1 MAAWGW
7 PRCSNNGY
15 WSCSCGVADNYVA
28 RKKCRGCGAQARK
41 GSACK
46 DDKGPTYKDVLLGP
60 SKREAALQK
69 QVDTM
74 RAQLQDLKKQQH
86 ATHEDED
93 DEKPVDLDKLFRWAQ
108 SCRSEWGDQSTEY
121 MQAHERYMRAKD
133 AKQSTK
139 PHSAQLTKARV
150 AREKL
155 EKEEAAIH
163 GEVKRHQKAMQDAQE
178 KLAKKREQLEVA
190 KAKESELKVQDAS
203 IKGKGFLTAMQKQ
216 YEWAVEGSGISKEE
230 HEHVFAALARVLDNV
245 REEPKEDKDGMD
257 TEEAGMDKQDASR
270 DLSCRQKNK
279 SGYTQVGFLRMP
291 AKHSERGGSRCAPAL
306 RSTISGQS
314 TPSRHR
320 QNKFESI
327 TLWTFNGSGWGTLK
341 ERIENA
347 EGGLLQCYTVQEHR
361 LTGDKIAVVSQSMKA
376 KGYQFGGVEANPT
389 IGPGG
394 EAGTSAGAAVAV
406 PRCIGMTYMFGKEK
420 WDLSPRNSP
429 GRAAAAWLS
438 VGKGIIYATVYLW
451 TAEGMS
457 YRNTEIINKVICQ
470 VEALGV
476 PWIIGGDFQV
486 APEKMTEVES
496 VKMAKARVVA
506 SGASCGTC
514 RHAYGVSEIDYFI
527 VADSLVSQVMH
538 VRVQEEWPS
547 APHKPVGLTLR
558 LKAQERMVRALEK
571 PKKLPE
577 LGIGCIPAPPQHREI
592 ARFRSQEVANQEWRQ
607 YMQTLEQEAFAA
619 RGLEWAPDHPAAGRA
634 EEPTWEIKPL
644 SFGGANAPPAARE
657 AVWWRWLA
665 RTLQS
670 LQGAYTR
677 LKTARNG
684 DIQRRRQ
691 KEAIAQEHQFIITH
705 RRTKH
710 LNAKEQGRWQARCG
724 LLAAGLLRGAH
735 QEAKLQQWMQ
745 ESQGKMKEHDQ
756 KLLKERRARWA
767 DRLQEAA
774 AGAGGGLHKLSK
786 AAAVWKPRRAG
797 SMEDSADPIEAA
809 EYILNEWKVVWRVGE
824 QIQKVERP
832 WEREER
838 DKLEPFTD
846 QDVDKLKEVARTFRK
861 KTGVGVDRWH
871 PSLLQG
877 ASDEAYVKLLDFY
890 MEVERTLRWP
900 IHMGT
905 VLFFMIPK
913 TYTTDRAIGL
923 LPTAIRA
930 WEIMREPYMVE
941 WAKKNYRSWGCTS
954 YGKAAEDAAWEVLL
968 SHEMDDVEEQS
979 EETQAT
985 VTAVLD
991 LVKAFEKVSLHQLKF
1006 NTGVLAVVCSYFAM
1020 TRRLIT
1026 ETVTTII
1033 AGSKFSVCFLK
1044 MVIQS
1049 TVDGLVVERPRAR
1062 WRMYVDDLCARLRQQ
1077 HRHIVT
1083 EFGETIDSCFR
1094 GFEELGLKFSVG
1106 SKGKGAVMAST
1117 KWARRAVTGPMQERG
1132 LPVVKACPYL
1142 GVDIVTH
1149 GTAAKTKSGKRHAV
1163 MKVRSR
1169 RLLALKGGRKMTK
1182 GVGLVY
1188 KCGLKRSVM
1197 HGCKCLGMPD
1207 QIRQLRREAGRL
1219 LPGGRGARSLT
1230 LQLAVAQE
1238 EPTYEVTE
1246 SPIVRWARAV
1256 WHGVHDEDGGG
1267 QWDNIATMLQQA
1279 WRRQQQEVGMKPDW
1293 ARVRGPAG
1301 AVTMSIRRA
1310 TWTWPAWHTFVSK
1323 EGFVL
1328 NMQEVCPMDIA
1339 AMVRK
1344 DVQATLWEEWTQAE
1358 EFKSLSPMPL
1368 LAPAVAQLRARD
1380 VPKHAKNA
1388 AKKVFVGGAWAM
1400 EKLCKCNIVPTDIC
1414 LACGEAVGTE
1424 HHRYYKC
1431 HALRSQRLQAQ
1442 ADWQHVAEQQDTNM
1456 LWTRGLVRSPEA
1468 DWKFVGVEEDQYYGQ
1483 VVDGEEDYF
1492 TGDIVCDGS
1501 KLGYSDWAQTGW
1513 AAMSLND
1520 NGTAKMQMWGP
1531 LPCSLPIHRRVKR
1544 AEMRAFLKVLERM
1557 LPPGHVYTDHKG
1569 IVEGLQR
1576 GERWCTS
1583 WKRPHADLWR
1593 RIWHKVKGMDLDI
1606 HCVKHVKAHRSKSR
1620 IGQLEGEGLKIAK
1633 GNSEVDLLAK
1643 VGAGMDAH
1651 YGKHHKRWRTLQGEY
1666 KGVPRRRVPKPMLT
1680 LTEHDVVEKGG
1691 WQVCTRCGFRAASKR
1706 MRLKMQQ
1713 ARAARGL
1720 AARWRPA

>member
-1 MAAWGW
+1 DA
-7 PRCSNNGY
+7 
-15 WSCSCGVADNYVA
+15 
-28 RKKCRGCGAQARK
+28 
-41 GSACK
+41 
-46 DDKGPTYKDVLLGP
+46 LLGP
-60 SKREAALQK
+60 SKREVALQK

-74 RAQLQDLKKQQH
+74 RAQLRDFKKQQH
-86 ATHEDED
+86 ATREDED
-93 DEKPVDLDKLFRWAQ
+93 DEKPVDLDKLYRWAQ

-121 MQAHERYMRAKD
+121 LQAHERYMRAKD

-139 PHSAQLTKARV
+139 PHSVQLTKARV

-155 EKEEAAIH
+155 EKEEAAIY
-163 GEVKRHQKAMQDAQE
+163 GEVKRHQKATQEAQE

-190 KAKESELKVQDAS
+190 KAKESELKVQDVF

-245 REEPKEDKDGMD
+245 REEPKEDKDGMG
-257 TEEAGMDKQDASR
+257 TEEAQPEVDKQDASR

-279 SGYTQVGFLRMP
+279 SGYMQVGCL
-291 AKHSERGGSRCAPAL
+291 
-306 RSTISGQS
+306 
-314 TPSRHR
+314 RHR

-327 TLWTFNGSGWGTLK
+327 TLWTFSGSGWGTLK
-341 ERIENA
+341 ERFENS
-347 EGGLLQCYTVQEHR
+347 EGGLLQCYAVQEHR

-376 KGYQFGGVEANPT
+376 KGYQFGGVAANPT

-394 EAGTSAGAAVAV
+394 EAGTSAGVAV
-406 PRCIGMTYMFGKEK
+406 VAPRCIGMTHMFGKEK

-429 GRAAAAWLS
+429 GMAAAAWLS

-451 TAEGMS
+451 TADGMS
-457 YRNTEIINKVICQ
+457 FRNTEIINK
-470 VEALGV
+470 
-476 PWIIGGDFQV
+476 
-486 APEKMTEVES
+486 VES

-527 VADSLVSQVMH
+527 VADSLVNQVMY
-538 VRVQEEWPS
+538 VRAQEEWPS

-558 LKAQERMVRALEK
+558 LKAQERMVRVLEK

-577 LGIGCIPAPPQHREI
+577 LDIGCTPAPPQYQEI
-592 ARFRSQEVANQEWRQ
+592 ASFRSQEVANQEWRQ
-607 YMQTLEQEAFAA
+607 YMQTLEQETFAA

-634 EEPTWEIKPL
+634 EEPTWRIKPL

-670 LQGAYTR
+670 LQGAYAR
-677 LKTARNG
+677 LKLARTG

-691 KEAIAQEHQFIITH
+691 EEAIAQEHQFIITH
-705 RRTKH
+705 QRTKH
-710 LNAKEQGRWQARCG
+710 LNAKEQGRWPARCG
-724 LLAAGLLRGAH
+724 LLAAGLLRGAQ

-745 ESQGKMKEHDQ
+745 ESQGKMKGYDQ
-756 KLLKERRARWA
+756 QLLKERRARWA

-774 AGAGGGLHKLSK
+774 AGAAGGLHKLSK
-786 AAAVWKPRRAG
+786 AAPVWRPRRAG

-809 EYILNEWKVVWRVGE
+809 EYTLKEWNVVWRVGE

-871 PSLLQG
+871 PSMLQG

-913 TYTTDRAIGL
+913 TYTTDRVIGL
-923 LPTAIRA
+923 LPTAIRV

-941 WAKKNYRSWGCTS
+941 WAKKNYRSW
-954 YGKAAEDAAWEVLL
+954 ALL

-979 EETQAT
+979 EETPAT

-991 LVKAFEKVSLHQLKF
+991 LVKAFEKVSLHVLWEAGKQLNF
-1006 NTGVLAVVCSYFAM
+1006 NTGVLAVVCSAFAM
-1020 TRRLIT
+1020 TRRLIVGDSVSSET
-1026 ETVTTII
+1026 ETVTAII

-1049 TVDGLVVERPRAR
+1049 TVDGLVAERPRAR
-1062 WRMYVDDLCARLRQQ
+1062 WRMYVDDLCVRLRQQ
-1077 HRHIVT
+1077 HRYIVT

-1094 GFEELGLKFSVG
+1094 GFEGLGLKFSVG

-1132 LPVVKACPYL
+1132 LPVVRACPYL

-1197 HGCKCLGMPD
+1197 YGCKCLGMPD
-1207 QIRQLRREAGRL
+1207 YQLRQLRRE
-1219 LPGGRGARSLT
+1219 
-1230 LQLAVAQE
+1230 
-1238 EPTYEVTE
+1238 
-1246 SPIVRWARAV
+1246 
-1256 WHGVHDEDGGG
+1256 
-1267 QWDNIATMLQQA
+1267 
-1279 WRRQQQEVGMKPDW
+1279 
-1293 ARVRGPAG
+1293 
-1301 AVTMSIRRA
+1301 
-1310 TWTWPAWHTFVSK
+1310 

-1344 DVQATLWEEWTQAE
+1344 DVQATLWEEWAQAE
-1358 EFKSLSPMPL
+1358 EFKSLGPMPL

-1380 VPKHAKNA
+1380 FPKHARNA
-1388 AKKVFVGGAWAM
+1388 AKKIFVGGAWTM
-1400 EKLCKCNIVPTDIC
+1400 EKLCRCNIVPTDIC
-1414 LACGEAVGTE
+1414 LACGEAVGTA
-1424 HHRYYKC
+1424 HHRHYKC
-1431 HALRSQRLQAQ
+1431 HALRGQRLQAQ
-1442 ADWQHVAEQQDTNM
+1442 ADWQHVAEQQDTNT

-1468 DWKFVGVEEDQYYGQ
+1468 DWKFVGIEEDQYYGQ

-1544 AEMRAFLKVLERM
+1544 AEMWAFLKVLERM
-1557 LPPGHVYTDHKG
+1557 LPPGQVYTDHKG

-1593 RIWHKVKGMDLDI
+1593 RIWHKVKDLDLDI

-1620 IGQLEGEGLKIAK
+1620 IGQLEGEDLKIAK

-1643 VGAGMDAH
+1643 VGAEMDAH
-1651 YGKHHKRWRTLQGEY
+1651 CGKH
-1666 KGVPRRRVPKPMLT
+1666 
-1680 LTEHDVVEKGG
+1680 
-1691 WQVCTRCGFRAASKR
+1691 
-1706 MRLKMQQ
+1706 Q
-1713 ARAARGL
+1713 ALEDL
-1720 AARWRPA
+1720 AG

>member
-1 MAAWGW
+1 RSVYRSAVGRAMAAWGW
-7 PRCSNNGY
+7 PRSSNGY
-15 WSCSCGVADNYVA
+15 WSCSCGVADNYVT
-28 RKKCRGCGAQARK
+28 RKKCRGCGAQAQRK
-41 GSACK
+41 GSAYK
-46 DDKGPTYKDVLLGP
+46 DVKGPTYKDVLLGP

-69 QVDTM
+69 QVGTM
-74 RAQLQDLKKQQH
+74 RAQLQNLKKQQH

-121 MQAHERYMRAKD
+121 QQAQERYMRAKD

-139 PHSAQLTKARV
+139 PHSVQLTKARV

-178 KLAKKREQLEVA
+178 KLAKKREQPEVA
-190 KAKESELKVQDAS
+190 KAKESELKVQDVS
-203 IKGKGFLTAMQKQ
+203 IKG
-216 YEWAVEGSGISKEE
+216 SGTSKEE
-230 HEHVFAALARVLDNV
+230 RDHVFAALARVLDSV

-257 TEEAGMDKQDASR
+257 TEEAGDAPAGAAAGAQAQPGVDKQDASR

-279 SGYTQVGFLRMP
+279 SGYTQVGCL
-291 AKHSERGGSRCAPAL
+291 
-306 RSTISGQS
+306 
-314 TPSRHR
+314 RHR

-347 EGGLLQCYTVQEHR
+347 EGGLLQCYAVQEHR

-376 KGYQFGGVEANPT
+376 KGYQFGGAEANPT

-394 EAGTSAGAAVAV
+394 EAGTSAGVAVAV

-457 YRNTEIINKVICQ
+457 FRNAEIINKMICQ
-470 VEALGV
+470 VEALGA

-486 APEKMTEVES
+486 APGKMTEVGS

-514 RHAYGVSEIDYFI
+514 RHACGVSEIDYFI
-527 VADSLVSQVMH
+527 VADSLVSQVMY
-538 VRVQEEWPS
+538 VSVQEEWPS
-547 APHKPVGLTLR
+547 APRKPAGLTLR
-558 LKAQERMVRALEK
+558 LKAQERMVRVLEE

-577 LGIGCIPAPPQHREI
+577 LGIGCTPAPPQYREI
-592 ARFRSQEVANQEWRQ
+592 ACFRSQEVANQEWRQ
-607 YMQTLEQEAFAA
+607 YMQTLEQGASAA

-634 EEPTWEIKPL
+634 EEPTWGIKPL

-657 AVWWRWLA
+657 TVWWRWLA

-670 LQGAYTR
+670 LQGACTR

-684 DIQRRRQ
+684 DIQRRQ
-691 KEAIAQEHQFIITH
+691 QEEAIAQEHQFIITH

-745 ESQGKMKEHDQ
+745 ESQGKMKEYDQ

-774 AGAGGGLHKLSK
+774 AGAAGGLHKLSK
-786 AAAVWKPRRAG
+786 AASVWRPRRAG
-797 SMEDSADPIEAA
+797 SMGDSADPIAAA
-809 EYILNEWKVVWRVGE
+809 EYTLNEWKVVWRVGE

-832 WEREER
+832 WEHGER

-871 PSLLQG
+871 PSMLQG

-890 MEVERTLRWP
+890 VGVERTLRWP

-905 VLFFMIPK
+905 VLFFMTPK
-913 TYTTDRAIGL
+913 TYTTDRVIGL
-923 LPTAIRA
+923 LPTAIRV
-930 WEIMREPYMVE
+930 WEIMREPYMVD
-941 WAKKNYRSWGCTS
+941 WAKNNYRSWDCTS

-968 SHEMDDVEEQS
+968 SHEMGDVDEQS

-991 LVKAFEKVSLHQLKF
+991 LVKAFEKVSLHVLWEAGKQLKF
-1006 NTGVLAVVCSYFAM
+1006 NAGVLAVVCSYLAM
-1020 TRRLIT
+1020 ARRLIVGDSVSNET
-1026 ETVTTII
+1026 ETVTTIT
-1033 AGSKFSVCFLK
+1033 AGSKYSVCFLK

-1062 WRMYVDDLCARLRQQ
+1062 WGMCVDDLCVRLRQQ

-1094 GFEELGLKFSVG
+1094 GSEGLGLKFSVG

-1132 LPVVKACPYL
+1132 LPVVKACPHL
-1142 GVDIVTH
+1142 GVDVVTR

-1188 KCGLKRSVM
+1188 KCGLTGS
-1197 HGCKCLGMPD
+1197 
-1207 QIRQLRREAGRL
+1207 
-1219 LPGGRGARSLT
+1219 
-1230 LQLAVAQE
+1230 
-1238 EPTYEVTE
+1238 
-1246 SPIVRWARAV
+1246 
-1256 WHGVHDEDGGG
+1256 
-1267 QWDNIATMLQQA
+1267 
-1279 WRRQQQEVGMKPDW
+1279 
-1293 ARVRGPAG
+1293 
-1301 AVTMSIRRA
+1301 
-1310 TWTWPAWHTFVSK
+1310 

-1358 EFKSLSPMPL
+1358 EFKSLRPMPL

-1380 VPKHAKNA
+1380 FPKHASNA

-1400 EKLCKCNIVPTDIC
+1400 EKLCRCNIVPADIC

-1442 ADWQHVAEQQDTNM
+1442 ADWQHAAEQQDTNM
-1456 LWTRGLVRSPEA
+1456 PWTRGLVRSPEA
-1468 DWKFVGVEEDQYYGQ
+1468 DWKFVGIEEDQCYGQ

-1513 AAMSLND
+1513 AAMSPND
-1520 NGTAKMQMWGP
+1520 NGTAKVQMWGP

-1544 AEMRAFLKVLERM
+1544 AEMWAFLKVLERM

-1593 RIWHKVKGMDLDI
+1593 RIWHKVKDLDLDI

-1620 IGQLEGEGLKIAK
+1620 IGQLEGEDLEIAK
-1633 GNSEVDLLAK
+1633 GSGEVDLLAK

-1651 YGKHHKRWRTLQGEY
+1651 YGKHQALEDLAGRVRWALQNIGWWYQKMGGTWPGAPPKE
-1666 KGVPRRRVPKPMLT
+1666 KGVPRRRVPKPMLA
-1680 LTEHDVVEKGG
+1680 LTEHGVVEKGG
-1691 WQVCTRCGFRAASKR
+1691 WQVCMRCGFRAASKR
-1706 MRLKMQQ
+1706 MRLNMWQ
-1713 ARAARGL
+1713 AECVRPLWQATGTRSAGTGSSLEASVAIAAEAAAAAAPAAARPGEQHEVHAVPEVQGRPRRVEVHGPYVVCVVCGAHSARRRAGL
-1720 AARWRPA
+1720 G

>member
-7 PRCSNNGY
+7 PRSNNGC
-15 WSCSCGVADNYVA
+15 WSCSCGVADNYVT
-28 RKKCRGCGAQARK
+28 RKKYRGCGAQAQRK
-41 GSACK
+41 GSTCK
-46 DDKGPTYKDVLLGP
+46 DVKEQTYKDVLLGP

-93 DEKPVDLDKLFRWAQ
+93 DEKPVDLDKLYRWAQ

-121 MQAHERYMRAKD
+121 QQAHERNMRAKD
-133 AKQSTK
+133 AKHRTK
-139 PHSAQLTKARV
+139 PHSVQLTKARV

-155 EKEEAAIH
+155 EKEEAAIY

-190 KAKESELKVQDAS
+190 KAKESELKVQDVT
-203 IKGKGFLTAMQKQ
+203 IK
-216 YEWAVEGSGISKEE
+216 GSGISNEE
-230 HEHVFAALARVLDNV
+230 YEHVFAALARVLGNV

-257 TEEAGMDKQDASR
+257 TEEAGVGKQDASR

-279 SGYTQVGFLRMP
+279 SGYTQVGRLR
-291 AKHSERGGSRCAPAL
+291 
-306 RSTISGQS
+306 Q
-314 TPSRHR
+314 R

-341 ERIENA
+341 ERIEHA
-347 EGGLLQCYTVQEHR
+347 EGGLLQCYAVQEHR
-361 LTGDKIAVVSQSMKA
+361 LTGDRIAVVSQSMKA
-376 KGYQFGGVEANPT
+376 KGCQFGGAEANPT

-394 EAGTSAGAAVAV
+394 EAGTSAGVAVVV

-451 TAEGMS
+451 TAEGMPF
-457 YRNTEIINKVICQ
+457 RNTEITNKVICQ
-470 VEALGV
+470 VEAFGM
-476 PWIIGGDFQV
+476 PWVIGCDFQV

-527 VADSLVSQVMH
+527 VADSLVSQVMY

-558 LKAQERMVRALEK
+558 LKAQERMVRVLEK

-577 LGIGCIPAPPQHREI
+577 LGMRCIPAPPQYREI
-592 ARFRSQEVANQEWRQ
+592 ACFRSQEVANQEWRQ

-634 EEPTWEIKPL
+634 EEPTWRIKPL

-665 RTLQS
+665 RALQS

-684 DIQRRRQ
+684 DNQRRRQ

-710 LNAKEQGRWQARCG
+710 LNTKEQGRWQARCG

-735 QEAKLQQWMQ
+735 QEAKLQQRVQ
-745 ESQGKMKEHDQ
+745 ESQGKMNEYDQ
-756 KLLKERRARWA
+756 QLLKERRARWA

-774 AGAGGGLHKLSK
+774 AGAAGGLHKLSK
-786 AAAVWKPRRAG
+786 AAPVWRPRRAG

-809 EYILNEWKVVWRVGE
+809 EYTLNEWKVVWRVGE
-824 QIQKVERP
+824 QIQKVQRP

-846 QDVDKLKEVARTFRK
+846 QVVDKLKEVARTFRK

-871 PSLLQG
+871 PSMLQG

-890 MEVERTLRWP
+890 MEVGRTLRWP

-923 LPTAIRA
+923 LPTAFRV

-941 WAKKNYRSWGCTS
+941 WAKKNYRSWDCTS

-991 LVKAFEKVSLHQLKF
+991 LVKAFEKVSLHVFWEAGKQLKF

-1020 TRRLIT
+1020 TRRLIVWDSVSSET

-1033 AGSKFSVCFLK
+1033 ACSKFSVCFLK

-1062 WRMYVDDLCARLRQQ
+1062 WRTYVDDLCVRLRQQ
-1077 HRHIVT
+1077 HRHVVT

-1094 GFEELGLKFSVG
+1094 GFEGLGLKFSVG

-1117 KWARRAVTGPMQERG
+1117 KWARRAVAGPMQERG

-1149 GTAAKTKSGKRHAV
+1149 GTAVKTKSGKRHAV

-1169 RLLALKGGRKMTK
+1169 RLLALKGGRKMAK

-1188 KCGLKRSVM
+1188 KCGLKRSIM
-1197 HGCKCLGMPD
+1197 YGCKCLGMPD
-1207 QIRQLRREAGRL
+1207 RQLRQLRRE
-1219 LPGGRGARSLT
+1219 
-1230 LQLAVAQE
+1230 
-1238 EPTYEVTE
+1238 
-1246 SPIVRWARAV
+1246 
-1256 WHGVHDEDGGG
+1256 
-1267 QWDNIATMLQQA
+1267 
-1279 WRRQQQEVGMKPDW
+1279 
-1293 ARVRGPAG
+1293 
-1301 AVTMSIRRA
+1301 
-1310 TWTWPAWHTFVSK
+1310 

-1344 DVQATLWEEWTQAE
+1344 DVPATLWEEWAQAE
-1358 EFKSLSPMPL
+1358 EFKTLSPMPF
-1368 LAPAVAQLRARD
+1368 LAPAVAQLGARD
-1380 VPKHAKNA
+1380 FPKHARNA
-1388 AKKVFVGGAWAM
+1388 AKKVFVGGAWTM
-1400 EKLCKCNIVPTDIC
+1400 EKLCRCNIVPTDIC
-1414 LACGEAVGTE
+1414 MACGEAVGTE

-1431 HALRSQRLQAQ
+1431 HVLRSQRLQAQ
-1442 ADWQHVAEQQDTNM
+1442 AGWQHVAEQQDTNM
-1456 LWTRGLVRSPEA
+1456 PWTRGLVRSPEA
-1468 DWKFVGVEEDQYYGQ
+1468 DWKFVGIEEDQYYGQ
-1483 VVDGEEDYF
+1483 VVEGEEDYF

-1501 KLGYSDWAQTGW
+1501 KLGHSNWAQTGW

-1544 AEMRAFLKVLERM
+1544 AEMWAFLKVLERM
-1557 LPPGHVYTDHKG
+1557 LPPGHVFTDHKG

-1593 RIWHKVKGMDLDI
+1593 RIWHKVKDMDLDI

-1620 IGQLEGEGLKIAK
+1620 IGQLEGEDLKIAK

-1651 YGKHHKRWRTLQGEY
+1651 YGKH
-1666 KGVPRRRVPKPMLT
+1666 
-1680 LTEHDVVEKGG
+1680 
-1691 WQVCTRCGFRAASKR
+1691 
-1706 MRLKMQQ
+1706 Q
-1713 ARAARGL
+1713 AL
-1720 AARWRPA
+1720 E

>member
-1 MAAWGW
+1 
-7 PRCSNNGY
+7 
-15 WSCSCGVADNYVA
+15 
-28 RKKCRGCGAQARK
+28 
-41 GSACK
+41 
-46 DDKGPTYKDVLLGP
+46 
-60 SKREAALQK
+60 
-69 QVDTM
+69 
-74 RAQLQDLKKQQH
+74 
-86 ATHEDED
+86 
-93 DEKPVDLDKLFRWAQ
+93 
-108 SCRSEWGDQSTEY
+108 
-121 MQAHERYMRAKD
+121 
-133 AKQSTK
+133 
-139 PHSAQLTKARV
+139 
-150 AREKL
+150 
-155 EKEEAAIH
+155 
-163 GEVKRHQKAMQDAQE
+163 VKRHQKAMQDAQE

-190 KAKESELKVQDAS
+190 KAKESELKVQDVS

-257 TEEAGMDKQDASR
+257 TEEAQPEVDKQDASR
-270 DLSCRQKNK
+270 DLSCRQNK
-279 SGYTQVGFLRMP
+279 SGYTQVGVP
-291 AKHSERGGSRCAPAL
+291 EDASEAQRK
-306 RSTISGQS
+306 
-314 TPSRHR
+314 RHR

-347 EGGLLQCYTVQEHR
+347 EGGLLQCYAVQEHR
-361 LTGDKIAVVSQSMKA
+361 PTGDKIAVVSQSMKA
-376 KGYQFGGVEANPT
+376 KGHQFGGVETNPT
-389 IGPGG
+389 IGSGG
-394 EAGTSAGAAVAV
+394 EAGTSAGVAGV
-406 PRCIGMTYMFGKEK
+406 APRCIGMTYMFGKEK

-457 YRNTEIINKVICQ
+457 FRNAEIINKMICQ
-470 VEALGV
+470 LEALGV
-476 PWIIGGDFQV
+476 PWIIGCDFQV

-506 SGASCGTC
+506 SGASC
-514 RHAYGVSEIDYFI
+514 V
-527 VADSLVSQVMH
+527 
-538 VRVQEEWPS
+538 
-547 APHKPVGLTLR
+547 R
-558 LKAQERMVRALEK
+558 LKAQERMVRILEK

-577 LGIGCIPAPPQHREI
+577 LGIGCTPAPPQYQEI
-592 ARFRSQEVANQEWRQ
+592 ACFRSQEVANQEWRQ
-607 YMQTLEQEAFAA
+607 YMQTLGQEAFAA

-634 EEPTWEIKPL
+634 EEPTWRIKPL

-670 LQGAYTR
+670 LQGAYAR
-677 LKTARNG
+677 LKTARHG

-691 KEAIAQEHQFIITH
+691 EEAIAQEHQFIITH

-724 LLAAGLLRGAH
+724 LLAAGQLRGAQ
-735 QEAKLQQWMQ
+735 QEAKLKQWMQ
-745 ESQGKMKEHDQ
+745 ESQDKMKEHDQ

-774 AGAGGGLHKLSK
+774 ARAAGGLHKLGK
-786 AAAVWKPRRAG
+786 AAAVWRPRRAG
-797 SMEDSADPIEAA
+797 SMEDPADPTEAA
-809 EYILNEWKVVWRVGE
+809 EYTLKEWKVVWRVGE

-861 KTGVGVDRWH
+861 KTGVRVDRRH
-871 PSLLQG
+871 PSMLQG

-913 TYTTDRAIGL
+913 TYTTDR
-923 LPTAIRA
+923 
-930 WEIMREPYMVE
+930 
-941 WAKKNYRSWGCTS
+941 WAKKNYRSWDCTS

-968 SHEMDDVEEQS
+968 SHEMDDAEEQS

-991 LVKAFEKVSLHQLKF
+991 LVKAFEKVSLHVLWEAGKQLKF

-1020 TRRLIT
+1020 TRRLIVGDSVSSET

-1044 MVIQS
+1044 MAIQS
-1049 TVDGLVVERPRAR
+1049 TVDGLAVERPRAR
-1062 WRMYVDDLCARLRQQ
+1062 WRMHVGDLCVRLRQQ

-1083 EFGETIDSCFR
+1083 EFGETVDSCFR
-1094 GFEELGLKFSVG
+1094 GFEGLGLKFSVG

-1142 GVDIVTH
+1142 GVDVVTH
-1149 GTAAKTKSGKRHAV
+1149 GTAVKTKSGKRHAV

-1169 RLLALKGGRKMTK
+1169 RLLALKGGRKMTR

-1197 HGCKCLGMPD
+1197 YGCKCLGMPD
-1207 QIRQLRREAGRL
+1207 HQLRQLRREAGRL

-1230 LQLAVAQE
+1230 LQLAVAQG
-1238 EPTYEVTE
+1238 EPTYEVAE
-1246 SPIVRWARAV
+1246 APIVRRARAV
-1256 WHGVHDEDGGG
+1256 WHGAHDEDGGG
-1267 QWDNIATMLQQA
+1267 QWGNIATMLQQA
-1279 WRRQQQEVGMKPDW
+1279 WRRQQQEVGMKPAW

-1301 AVTMSIRRA
+1301 AVIMSIRRA

-1344 DVQATLWEEWTQAE
+1344 DAQATLWEEWTQAE

-1380 VPKHAKNA
+1380 FPKHARNA
-1388 AKKVFVGGAWAM
+1388 AKKVFVGGAWTM
-1400 EKLCKCNIVPTDIC
+1400 EKLCRCNIVPTDIC

-1431 HALRSQRLQAQ
+1431 HALRGQGLQAQ
-1442 ADWQHVAEQQDTNM
+1442 ADWQRAAEQQDTNM

-1468 DWKFVGVEEDQYYGQ
+1468 DWKFVGIEEDQCYGQ
-1483 VVDGEEDYF
+1483 VVDGKEDYF

-1501 KLGYSDWAQTGW
+1501 KLGYSDWAHTGW

-1544 AEMRAFLKVLERM
+1544 AGMWAFLKVLERM
-1557 LPPGHVYTDHKG
+1557 LPPGQVYTDHKG

-1593 RIWHKVKGMDLDI
+1593 RIWHKVKDLDLDI

-1620 IGQLEGEGLKIAK
+1620 IGQLEGEDLKIAK

-1643 VGAGMDAH
+1643 VGAEMDAH
-1651 YGKHHKRWRTLQGEY
+1651 CGKH
-1666 KGVPRRRVPKPMLT
+1666 
-1680 LTEHDVVEKGG
+1680 
-1691 WQVCTRCGFRAASKR
+1691 
-1706 MRLKMQQ
+1706 Q
-1713 ARAARGL
+1713 ALEDL
-1720 AARWRPA
+1720 AGRARWALQNIGWRYQKMGGTWPDVPPK